1 MAFNVQPLQI
11 SQPQAYSGGV
21 DWSPLTKLGEQ
32 YKEGV
37 KQDKLADLGKK
48 LANGEITYQQAAGQ
62 VAELGDSNSML
73 KFLALSEQEK
83 QRGRALQAS
92 QNFSSTLSGTPSA
105 SETISGPP
113 SAAPRISVAPNPA
126 DDEPAPTRVAALPP
140 PTTVAPP
147 AANAPIRVNPDGSIA
162 GNLTAPTEP
171 PPVAPPP
178 VAAPP
183 RVAAPPPQSF
193 NDRFSAS
200 RPQGAAPSGML
211 SGEGPTIK
219 DVPRLLSA
227 IANPDLPDAQK
238 EIAKDLYKRAMDSA
252 KPTEKLATLQ
262 GLKDRPDLLEIE
274 KELRKSQKTD
284 VNILP
289 GEKKQDEK
297 MGEYFAKAQADY
309 YDQAKG
315 ARTTKGTLDVME
327 RATQAPG
334 YYSGAAAP
342 AVQKAQQMGV
352 ALGLVDADKA
362 APAELFSKMS
372 NKLVTDVAGGGGSG
386 LGAGVSNADRD
397 FIQGTVPNISNT
409 PAGNKQIIGVM
420 RLVEDRKLDVAKEVA
435 RYAKDHNGKVD
446 LGLQDHLEKWSNE
459 HPLDFDKVPGLR
471 TIAPTSQ
478 GKHKDIEFKV
488 NP

>member
-21 DWSPLTKLGEQ
+21 DWSPLAKLGEQ

-37 KQDKLADLGKK
+37 KQDQLADLGKK
-48 LANGEITYQQAAGQ
+48 LAAGTITYQEAAGKI
-62 VAELGDSNSML
+62 AELGDSNSML

-83 QRGRALQAS
+83 TRGRQLRAS
-92 QNFSSTLSGTPSA
+92 QDFGSTITGTPSA
-105 SETISGPP
+105 SETIAAPP
-113 SAAPRISVAPNPA
+113 SAAPRISVAPNAA

-140 PTTVAPP
+140 PTNITPP

-162 GNLTAPTEP
+162 GNITAPNEP
-171 PPVAPPP
+171 PPVAVAPP

-183 RVAAPPPQSF
+183 PTF
-193 NDRFSAS
+193 NDRFASA
-200 RPQGAAPSGML
+200 RPQGAAPSGSML

-262 GLKDRPDLLEIE
+262 GLKDRPDLLAIE

-315 ARTTKGTLDVME
+315 ARVTKGTLDVME
-327 RATQAPG
+327 RASQAPG
-334 YYSGAAAP
+334 YYSGTAAP
-342 AVQKAQQMGV
+342 AVQAAQKAGV
-352 ALGLVDADKA
+352 AMGLVDADKA
-362 APAELFSKMS
+362 APGELFSKMS

-435 RYAKDHNGKVD
+435 RYAKDHGGKVD

-471 TIAPTSQ
+471 SIAPASQ